1 MTMDPVISFNDIMLM
16 FKLSN
21 LANFMTLS
29 DTLLFLGI
37 FRFMAILREN
47 RWNLGLN
54 NSVNQII
61 PIVVRP
67 YNASS

>member
-1 MTMDPVISFNDIMLM
+1 MTMDPVLSFNDIMLM

-47 RWNLGLN
+47 R
-54 NSVNQII
+54 
-61 PIVVRP
+61 
-67 YNASS
+67 

>member
-29 DTLLFLGI
+29 ETLLFLGI

-54 NSVNQII
+54 DDFTILLI
-61 PIVVRP
+61 KL
-67 YNASS
+67 YL

>member
-21 LANFMTLS
+21 LANLMTLS
-29 DTLLFLGI
+29 DTLLFLCI

-47 RWNLGLN
+47 R
-54 NSVNQII
+54 
-61 PIVVRP
+61 
-67 YNASS
+67 

>member
-37 FRFMAILREN
+37 FRFMDILREN
-47 RWNLGLN
+47 R
-54 NSVNQII
+54 
-61 PIVVRP
+61 
-67 YNASS
+67 